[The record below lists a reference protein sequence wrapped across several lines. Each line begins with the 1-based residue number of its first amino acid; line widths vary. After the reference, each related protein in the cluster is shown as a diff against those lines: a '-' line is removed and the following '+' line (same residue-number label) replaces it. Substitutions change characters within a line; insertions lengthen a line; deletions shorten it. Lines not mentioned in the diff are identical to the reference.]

1 MKTLQKASLPI
12 LIIAGAFLSPRF
24 ASAGADIVVDTLP
37 PGPRAEHEPPH
48 RDGYVW
54 APGYWE
60 WTGHFFHWV
69 SGTWVVERRRSHWVA
84 DHWDQ
89 IGSQWQYVRGH
100 WEQPAP
106 SYNHDCIARR

>member
-12 LIIAGAFLSPRF
+12 IIIAAAFLSPRF
-24 ASAGADIVVDTLP
+24 ASAGADIAVDTP
-37 PGPRAEHEPPH
+37 PPAPRVEHVPH

-69 SGTWVVERRRSHWVA
+69 SGSYLYERRGYHWVA
-84 DHWDQ
+84 NHWDQ
-89 IGSQWQYVRGH
+89 IGSQWHYSPGH
-100 WEQPAP
+100 WEQPAAP
-106 SYNHDCIARR
+106 YNARTP